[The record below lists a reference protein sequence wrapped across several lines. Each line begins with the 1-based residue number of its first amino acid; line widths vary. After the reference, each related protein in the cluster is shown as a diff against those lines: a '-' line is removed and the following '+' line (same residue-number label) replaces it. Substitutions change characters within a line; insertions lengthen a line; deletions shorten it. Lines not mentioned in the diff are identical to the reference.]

1 MKKITLLTIVALLS
15 FGANA
20 QSLLPTKYGIKV
32 GLNIANVTSTP
43 NEGVKNIETTPL
55 LGVAAGFYMEIAL
68 NDKWYINPELLY
80 VQKGASFNYDYNH
93 KWDSISLNNVNNL
106 DEYAT
111 TNSLKL
117 AYVELNP
124 TISYKASDKLAL
136 NFGPSVSFLISEDY
150 TFTEKIIEDNSPLN
164 AGAVLPTPGTYEAE
178 DLDVG
183 LNLGLSYYITE
194 SFLVD
199 AKVNTGF
206 MKVGSVNRIT
216 SIEEHGNEKKEYNF
230 ELNNRAIVLSFA
242 YLF

>member
-1 MKKITLLTIVALLS
+1 MKKITLLLTITLISIGV
-15 FGANA
+15 NA
-20 QSLLPTKYGIKV
+20 QSLLPTKYGVKV
-32 GLNIANVTSTP
+32 GLNIANITSNP
-43 NEGVKNIETTPL
+43 NEGVKNIKTTPL
-55 LGVAAGFYMEIAL
+55 LGVAGGVYMEIAL

-80 VQKGASFNYDYNH
+80 VQKGASFNYDYKH

-150 TFTEKIIEDNSPLN
+150 TFTEKIISNDLPLN
-164 AGAVLPTPGTYEAE
+164 SVEPTPGTYESE

-199 AKVNTGF
+199 ARVNTGF
-206 MKVGSVNRIT
+206 MKIGTVNRIT
-216 SIEEHGNEKKEYNF
+216 SIEKHGNEKKEYNF

>member
-80 VQKGASFNYDYNH
+80 VQKGASFNYDYKH

-150 TFTEKIIEDNSPLN
+150 TFTEKIIGDSPPLN
-164 AGAVLPTPGTYEAE
+164 SVEPTPGTYESE

-206 MKVGSVNRIT
+206 MKVGTVKRIT
-216 SIEEHGNEKKEYNF
+216 AIEKNGNEKKEYNF

>member
-43 NEGVKNIETTPL
+43 NEGVDNIETTPL
-55 LGVAAGFYMEIAL
+55 LGVAGGFYMEIAL

-80 VQKGASFNYDYNH
+80 VQKGASFNYDYKH
-93 KWDSISLNNVNNL
+93 KWDSIATNEANNL

-117 AYVELNP
+117 AYIELNP

-150 TFTEKIIEDNSPLN
+150 TFTEKIIGDTPPLN
-164 AGAVLPTPGTYEAE
+164 SVEPTPGTYEAE

-183 LNLGLSYYITE
+183 INLGLSYYITE

-199 AKVNTGF
+199 AKVNTGL
-206 MKVGSVNRIT
+206 MKVGTVNRIT
-216 SIEEHGNEKKEYNF
+216 AIEKNGNEKKEYNF
-230 ELNNRAIVLSFA
+230 ELNNRAILLSFA

>member
-1 MKKITLLTIVALLS
+1 MKKIKLLTIVALLS
-15 FGANA
+15 FGANS

-32 GLNIANVTSTP
+32 GLNIANITSTP

-55 LGVAAGFYMEIAL
+55 LGVAGGFYMEIAL
-68 NDKWYINPELLY
+68 NDKWYIKPELLY
-80 VQKGASFNYDYNH
+80 VQKGASFNYDYKH
-93 KWDSISLNNVNNL
+93 RWDSISLNNVNNL

-124 TISYKASDKLAL
+124 IISYKASNKLAL

-150 TFTEKIIEDNSPLN
+150 TFTENIISNDITLNS
-164 AGAVLPTPGTYEAE
+164 VEPTPGTYESE
-178 DLDVG
+178 DLDIG
-183 LNLGLSYYITE
+183 LNLGFTYYITE
-194 SFLVD
+194 TFLVD
-199 AKVNTGF
+199 ARVNTGF
-206 MKVGSVNRIT
+206 MKVGIVNRIT
-216 SIEEHGNEKKEYNF
+216 SIEKHGNEKKEYNF

>member
-1 MKKITLLTIVALLS
+1 MKKIASILVLAFFTIATS
-15 FGANA
+15 A
-20 QSLLPTKYGIKV
+20 QSLIPIKYGIKV
-32 GLNIANVTSTP
+32 GTNISNIISTP
-43 NEGVKNIETTPL
+43 NEGVTNIETSSQI
-55 LGVAAGFYMEIAL
+55 GISGGFYMEIAL

-80 VQKGASFNYDYNH
+80 VQKGASFNYDYKH

-117 AYVELNP
+117 AYIELNP

-150 TFTEKIIEDNSPLN
+150 IPTEKIIGDTPPLN
-164 AGAVLPTPGTYEAE
+164 SVEPTPGTYEAE

-183 LNLGLSYYITE
+183 INLGLSYYITE

-206 MKVGSVNRIT
+206 MKVGTVNRIT

>member
-15 FGANA
+15 LGANA
-20 QSLLPTKYGIKV
+20 QSLLATKYGIKV
-32 GLNIANVTSTP
+32 GLNIANVTSNP

-55 LGVAAGFYMEIAL
+55 LGVAGGFYMEIAF
-68 NDKWYINPELLY
+68 NDKWYIKPELLY
-80 VQKGASFNYDYNH
+80 VQKGASFNYDYKH

-106 DEYAT
+106 DAYAT

-136 NFGPSVSFLISEDY
+136 NFGPSVSFLINEDY
-150 TFTEKIIEDNSPLN
+150 KFNEKISSNDTPLN
-164 AGAVLPTPGTYEAE
+164 AVEPTPGTYESE
-178 DLDVG
+178 DLDVS

-194 SFLVD
+194 NFLVD
-199 AKVNTGF
+199 ARVNTGL
-206 MKVGSVNRIT
+206 MKVGTVNKIT
-216 SIEEHGNEKKEYNF
+216 SIEEHGNEKKEYNY
-230 ELNNRAIVLSFA
+230 ELNNKAIVLSFA

>member
-1 MKKITLLTIVALLS
+1 MKKLTLLLTITLISIGV
-15 FGANA
+15 NA
-20 QSLLPTKYGIKV
+20 QSLLPTKYGLKV
-32 GLNIANVTSTP
+32 GLNIANIASTS

-55 LGVAAGFYMEIAL
+55 LVVAGGFYMEIAL

-80 VQKGASFNYDYNH
+80 VQKGASFNYDYKH

-150 TFTEKIIEDNSPLN
+150 TFTEKIIGDSPPLN
-164 AGAVLPTPGTYEAE
+164 SVKPKPGTYEAE
-178 DLDVG
+178 DLDIG
-183 LNLGLSYYITE
+183 LNLAISYYITE

-206 MKVGSVNRIT
+206 MKVGTVNRIT
-216 SIEEHGNEKKEYNF
+216 SIQEHGNEKKEYNF
-230 ELNNRAIVLSFA
+230 ELNNRAIVISFA

>member
-136 NFGPSVSFLISEDY
+136 NFGPSVSFLISEEY
-150 TFTEKIIEDNSPLN
+150 TFTEKIIGDAPPTNS
-164 AGAVLPTPGTYEAE
+164 VEPTPGTYESE

-183 LNLGLSYYITE
+183 INLGLSYYITE

>member
-43 NEGVKNIETTPL
+43 NEGVDNIETTPL
-55 LGVAAGFYMEIAL
+55 LGVAGGFYMEIAL

-80 VQKGASFNYDYNH
+80 VQKGASFNYDYKH
-93 KWDSISLNNVNNL
+93 KWDSIATNEANNL

-117 AYVELNP
+117 AYIELNP

-150 TFTEKIIEDNSPLN
+150 TFTEKTIGDTPPLN
-164 AGAVLPTPGTYEAE
+164 SVEPTPGTYEAE

-183 LNLGLSYYITE
+183 INLGLSYYITE

-199 AKVNTGF
+199 AKVNTGL
-206 MKVGSVNRIT
+206 MKVGTVNRIT
-216 SIEEHGNEKKEYNF
+216 AIEKNGNEKKEYNF

>member
-1 MKKITLLTIVALLS
+1 MKKITLLTIVALVS

-55 LGVAAGFYMEIAL
+55 LGVAGGFYMEIAL
-68 NDKWYINPELLY
+68 NDKWYIKPELLY
-80 VQKGASFNYDYNH
+80 VQKGASFNYDYKH

-117 AYVELNP
+117 TYVELNP

-150 TFTEKIIEDNSPLN
+150 TFTEKIISNDIPLN
-164 AGAVLPTPGTYEAE
+164 SVEPTPGTYESE

-183 LNLGLSYYITE
+183 LNLGFTYYITE
-194 SFLVD
+194 NFLVD
-199 AKVNTGF
+199 ARVNTGF
-206 MKVGSVNRIT
+206 MKVGIVNRIT
-216 SIEEHGNEKKEYNF
+216 SIEKHGNEKKEYNF